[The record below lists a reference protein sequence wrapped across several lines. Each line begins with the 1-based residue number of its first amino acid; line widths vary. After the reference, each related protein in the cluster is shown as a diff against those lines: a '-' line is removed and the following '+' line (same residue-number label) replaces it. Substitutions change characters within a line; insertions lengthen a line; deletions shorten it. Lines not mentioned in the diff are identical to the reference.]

1 MLLQNKLR
9 IVARTNS
16 GARRAGA
23 RSTRRQRGYAA
34 GSRSYSREMRRSIQR
49 AGRTFALTGVVS

>member
-1 MLLQNKLR
+1 VLLYMELR

-23 RSTRRQRGYAA
+23 GSRRGQRGYAA
-34 GSRSYSREMRRSIQR
+34 RSRGYSREM
-49 AGRTFALTGVVS
+49 